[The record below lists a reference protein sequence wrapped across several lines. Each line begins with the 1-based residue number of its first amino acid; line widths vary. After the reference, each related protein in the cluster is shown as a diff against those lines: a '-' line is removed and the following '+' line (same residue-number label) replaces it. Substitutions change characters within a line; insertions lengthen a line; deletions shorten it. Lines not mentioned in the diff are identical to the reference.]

1 MVGLSAIDMYKTEV
15 FNTVEELHNFMNTL
29 KDYKVIAVDTLD
41 NKYIV
46 TLYRITENNQTLLE
60 NDY

>member
-1 MVGLSAIDMYKTEV
+1 MVGLSATNMYKTEV

>member
-1 MVGLSAIDMYKTEV
+1 MYKTEV
-15 FNTVEELHNFMNTL
+15 FNTVEELHNFINTL
-29 KDYKVIAVDTLD
+29 EDYKVIAIDTLD

-60 NDY
+60 NDYQR

>member
-1 MVGLSAIDMYKTEV
+1 MAGLSVIDMYKTEI
-15 FNTVEELHNFMNTL
+15 FNTVEELHNFINTL
-29 KDYKVIAVDTLD
+29 EDYKVIAVGTLD

-46 TLYRITENNQTLLE
+46 TLYKVTENNQTLLE